1 MSCSV
6 RTCAARCVDVYGV
19 RFAESVAMAACRA
32 WLVRCAWKHMANAMQ
47 FDFESILDAVRDCD
61 PANLPGLIGALEQA
75 KAEAWGRLS
84 TPVTSP
90 PQEAK
95 AQPERLLT
103 PEEAASIAQVPVRR
117 LYGWARGQGWA
128 RRPTRRCLRI
138 GEASIRRLVD
148 RLDRCAWGK
157 APGVLRLRTAGGSR
171 PDSPGQVAC
180 RRPGPPR

>member
-47 FDFESILDAVRDCD
+47 FDFESVLDAVRDCD

-90 PQEAK
+90 PQETK

-138 GEASIRRLVD
+138 GETSFRRWLAMRD
-148 RLDRCAWGK
+148 
-157 APGVLRLRTAGGSR
+157 
-171 PDSPGQVAC
+171 
-180 RRPGPPR
+180 